1 MTCLC
6 GFLVFCSHLNKS
18 RIYLDTRV
26 PKAWTE
32 AQQLQADYES
42 LVANI
47 NDASEKISDL
57 RARLWKMEGFAQKFI
72 ALPSGVW
79 NKIDA
84 N

>member
-1 MTCLC
+1 
-6 GFLVFCSHLNKS
+6 
-18 RIYLDTRV
+18 
-26 PKAWTE
+26 
-32 AQQLQADYES
+32 LQADYES